1 MRTSPSPSSTY
12 KVGSG
17 LGMLLLA
24 CSAAGRST
32 SCIQNQDPRH
42 SKSLSPLRCHIV
54 TPSTAGEV
62 VFWQVFWSWF
72 CIVVL
77 VPGFGT
83 RAMQSDLEWRESR
96 YMSPYG
102 PWTRSK
108 ALKPQSRGHSMH

>member
-17 LGMLLLA
+17 LGMLLL
-24 CSAAGRST
+24 SAAGRST

-62 VFWQVFWSWF
+62 VFWQVFW
-72 CIVVL
+72 
-77 VPGFGT
+77 
-83 RAMQSDLEWRESR
+83 
-96 YMSPYG
+96 
-102 PWTRSK
+102 
-108 ALKPQSRGHSMH
+108 